1 MSFVAEFERILAEG
15 VPDRH
20 GDLRVQ
26 LSKAPIYRGFLLSD
40 FRITGLYA
48 LFLCLGG
55 GFVTLEQKLTE
66 MLTAPVEALGFELVG
81 IEFIRGRTST
91 LRIYIDSEDG
101 INVDDCADVSHQVSA
116 VMDVEDPITVAYNL
130 EVSSPGLDRPMF
142 TAEHY
147 QRFTGEEVALVL
159 RMAVQNR
166 RKWQGIIKAVDGEM
180 ITVTVEGKDEVFAL
194 SNIQKANLVP
204 HF

>member
-1 MSFVAEFERILAEG
+1 
-15 VPDRH
+15 
-20 GDLRVQ
+20 
-26 LSKAPIYRGFLLSD
+26 
-40 FRITGLYA
+40 
-48 LFLCLGG
+48 
-55 GFVTLEQKLTE
+55 

-142 TAEHY
+142 T
-147 QRFTGEEVALVL
+147 GEEVALVL